1 MTNESTLS
9 IFANF
14 FINDEERFLR
24 TKDSFLSFKDISA
37 QKWVINVRG
46 KYKLDV
52 LFFLH
57 DHLGEKLSAHVL
69 ESKKG
74 WFHDSR
80 SLIKEIDTDFVLFWI
95 EDHINMVDV
104 KKYDE
109 ILDEMKQYKVD
120 VLPYSWFSRRKLD
133 IKHKGINSQT
143 VKNIG
148 FFLYDATL
156 HSVIEKNIE
165 GGSYIIGCASI
176 FSMSLF
182 KKIINKNDPVFK
194 RWPKKTPF
202 DFEKGPK
209 DTHWLPFVQGNPK
222 YELFA
227 SIDDDVHA
235 YKNEGLCLQT
245 RGLYPKRV
253 IRNKEMEMRKRPDK
267 IVLKI
272 YKAIIPLSMRVFI
285 KRIKYTVF

>member
-1 MTNESTLS
+1 MTNNPTLS

-24 TKDSFLSFKDISA
+24 LKDSFLSFKDISA
-37 QKWVINVRG
+37 QKWIINARG

-80 SLIKEIDTDFVLFWI
+80 ILSKEIDTDFVLFWI

-133 IKHKGINSQT
+133 TKYKGINNHIG
-143 VKNIG
+143 KNIG
-148 FFLYDATL
+148 FFLYDVHT
-156 HSVIEKNIE
+156 HFIIEKNIE
-165 GGSYIIGCASI
+165 GGSYIIGCTSI

-182 KKIINKNDPVFK
+182 KKIINNNDPILK

-209 DTHWLPFVQGNPK
+209 DTHWLPFVQGIPK

-235 YKNEGLCLQT
+235 YEYEGLSLQT
-245 RGLYPKRV
+245 RGLYSKRV
-253 IRNKEMEMRKRPDK
+253 TRTKELEIRKRTK
-267 IVLKI
+267 NIFLTT
-272 YKAIIPLSMRVFI
+272 YKAIVPLPMRVLI
-285 KRIKYTVF
+285 KRIKYTLF

>member
-1 MTNESTLS
+1 MVTLTV
-9 IFANF
+9 FANF

-95 EDHINMVDV
+95 EDHLNMVDV

-109 ILDEMKQYKVD
+109 ILDEMKQNKVD

-133 IKHKGINSQT
+133 IKYNGINSHIG
-143 VKNIG
+143 KNIG
-148 FFLYDATL
+148 FFLYDVTW
-156 HSVIEKNIE
+156 HFIIEKNVE
-165 GGSYIIGCASI
+165 GGAYIIICVSI
-176 FSMSLF
+176 FSSSLF

-194 RWPKKTPF
+194 RWSKKTPF

-209 DTHWLPFVQGNPK
+209 DTHWLPFVQGIPK

-235 YKNEGLCLQT
+235 YKNEGLSLQS

-253 IRNKEMEMRKRPDK
+253 VRNKEMEMRKRPDK

-272 YKAIIPLSMRVFI
+272 YKAIIPLSMRVLI